1 MTSAILYQFMNNLYE
16 GKSDNL
22 GQGRILPT

>member
-1 MTSAILYQFMNNLYE
+1 MTSAIVYQFMDNLYE
-16 GKSDNL
+16 GKCDNL